1 MTMTMESP
9 VRERLN
15 IGAAALNR
23 DMFARHGIFVASIF
37 GGPSCGKTSLLE
49 ATLRKLGDEPRIG
62 VIVGNIRAQQDA
74 QRLQNW
80 SARVTSIEAIDLTAE
95 LVREA
100 LARIDLS

>member
-9 VRERLN
+9 VPGRLN
-15 IGAAALNR
+15 VGAAALNR
-23 DMFARHGIFVASIF
+23 DLFARHGVFVVSLF

-74 QRLQNW
+74 ERLQKW
-80 SARVTSIEAIDLTAE
+80 SPRVTSIEGIDLTAE
-95 LVREA
+95 LVRES
-100 LARIDLS
+100 LVR